1 MEEKQKRTVHYSF
14 KATEEEDRLIREKM
28 KNACIKNRS
37 AYIRAMALNG
47 YVLRLDLPE
56 LHEAVR
62 LMGSMSGNVNQI
74 ARRLNE
80 GGSVYETEID
90 DVQTQQ
96 RKLHTMLSRL
106 LQQLEH
112 LNETLS
118 IAAAQVRSL

>member
-14 KATEEEDRLIREKM
+14 KATEEEDRLIRQKM

-47 YVLRLDLPE
+47 YVLHLDLPE

-62 LMGSMSGNVNQI
+62 LMGKLSGNVNQI
-74 ARRLNE
+74 AGRLNE

-96 RKLHTMLSRL
+96 HKLCATLSRL
-106 LQQLEH
+106 LQRLEH

-118 IAAAQVRSL
+118 IAAAQMRSL

>member
-28 KNACIKNRS
+28 KHACIKNRS
-37 AYIRAMALNG
+37 TFIRAMALNG
-47 YVLRLDLPE
+47 YVLHLDLPE

-62 LMGSMSGNVNQI
+62 LLGSMSGNVNQI
-74 ARRLNE
+74 ARRLHE

-96 RKLHTMLSRL
+96 SKLHAMLRRL

-118 IAAAQVRSL
+118 IAAAQMRPL